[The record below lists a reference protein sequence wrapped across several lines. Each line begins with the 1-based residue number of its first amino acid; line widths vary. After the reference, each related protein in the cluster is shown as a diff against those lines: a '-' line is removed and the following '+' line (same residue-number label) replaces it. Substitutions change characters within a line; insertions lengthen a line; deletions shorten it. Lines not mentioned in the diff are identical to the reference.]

1 MSISIYYIV
10 LSEFVIDILGAEE
23 QLNRKVDK
31 RIRNIQENSNI
42 KHAIITFYACKII
55 VNNEKMKI
63 FEVFLVD
70 FNF

>member
-31 RIRNIQENSNI
+31 RIRNIQENLNI
-42 KHAIITFYACKII
+42 KHAIVTFYDCKII